1 MTEPSPPK
9 DPYQASTD
17 WFRPP
22 SLQSYIRE
30 GELRELTAAVRDL
43 LEELALQRHPFAPTP
58 AELQALLPWEPRL
71 EAFERRRLG
80 LREFR
85 PGGIDWN
92 ADRYEMRATVT
103 HTDISTPGR
112 LP

>member
-1 MTEPSPPK
+1 MTLSSPPCNIRIPHFWI
-9 DPYQASTD
+9 DPMPGQN
-17 WFRPP
+17 P
-22 SLQSYIRE
+22 L
-30 GELRELTAAVRDL
+30 ELEVRELTAAVRAL
-43 LEELALQRHPFAPTP
+43 LEELELQRHPFAPTP

-85 PGGIDWN
+85 PGGIDWT

-103 HTDISTPGR
+103 HTDISNPGR